1 MEDNQVEEIK
11 QNIIQILNKIKKH
24 ISEEAIRL
32 NTTLTSFNKHYSIIE
47 NRLNGFK
54 IGIYNK
60 LNSTIFKILEDFYQI
75 MFQKVYINYI
85 EKYYKEYIT
94 DAKKYTSNYGEE
106 KLLNSSYKIG
116 EIIDYKKNISMII
129 KKLLNW
135 KLIINIMIII

>member
-32 NTTLTSFNKHYSIIE
+32 NTTLTSFNKHYITIE

-60 LNSTIFKILEDFYQI
+60 LNSKINFWRFLSNYVSTSLYKLYWKILLTE
-75 MFQKVYINYI
+75 
-85 EKYYKEYIT
+85 
-94 DAKKYTSNYGEE
+94 AKKYTSNYGEE

>member
-54 IGIYNK
+54 TGIYNK

-75 MFQKVYINYI
+75 MFQQVYTNYI
-85 EKYYKEYIT
+85 EKYY
-94 DAKKYTSNYGEE
+94 
-106 KLLNSSYKIG
+106 
-116 EIIDYKKNISMII
+116 
-129 KKLLNW
+129 
-135 KLIINIMIII
+135 

>member
-32 NTTLTSFNKHYSIIE
+32 NTTLTSFNKDYTTIE

-60 LNSTIFKILEDFYQI
+60 LNSTIFKILEHF
-75 MFQKVYINYI
+75 
-85 EKYYKEYIT
+85 
-94 DAKKYTSNYGEE
+94 
-106 KLLNSSYKIG
+106 
-116 EIIDYKKNISMII
+116 
-129 KKLLNW
+129 
-135 KLIINIMIII
+135 